1 MAKPHIISIVNDMG
15 RNIIYYI
22 VFDPNAEI
30 IKPKI
35 IDSLAQ

>member
-1 MAKPHIISIVNDMG
+1 MG

-35 IDSLAQ
+35 IDSLAQW